1 MMARLEMSGRVPRD
15 AKPRLWFDL
24 AVELTPEARDA
35 DRVSALISV
44 TARLSERG
52 LTPAG
57 ATAERLLVPR
67 AYLRL
72 GLEHQFR
79 LESIRQIRP
88 TENDL
93 TGHQLPQDGG
103 AIDIPLLA
111 WSEETRDY
119 LVELRVDP
127 AALSPGKV
135 PAARVEMVGGLP
147 NETPVPCS
155 SRVPLTSHL
164 DRLQRLVTID
174 EHGGTGLRDGITRA
188 DLLIFDTGTA
198 DDSAVQPPSA
208 SSDGGPRAE
217 ASEANLIQRTCP
229 NGHLTIA
236 SVVRFCEEEDCGH
249 EFTDEP
255 VGPGT

>member
-24 AVELTPEARDA
+24 TVELAREPARDA

-44 TARLSERG
+44 TARLRER
-52 LTPAG
+52 A
-57 ATAERLLVPR
+57 RRV
-67 AYLRL
+67 YLRL
-72 GLEHQFR
+72 GLEHRFR
-79 LESIRQIRP
+79 LESVRQIRP

-93 TGHQLPQDGG
+93 TGHQLRQDDG
-103 AIDIPLLA
+103 AVDIPLLA
-111 WSEETRDY
+111 WDGEIRDY

-127 AALSPGKV
+127 ATLPPGEV
-135 PAARVEMVGGLP
+135 PVAHVEIVGGLP

-155 SRVPLTSHL
+155 SRVSLTSHL

-174 EHGGTGLRDGITRA
+174 EHGGTELRDGITELRDGITRA
-188 DLLIFDTGTA
+188 DLLIFGTGTA
-198 DDSAVQPPSA
+198 GHSDVQPPSA

-217 ASEANLIQRTCP
+217 ASEENLVQRTCP

-236 SVVRFCEEEDCGH
+236 SVVRFCEEEECGH
-249 EFTDEP
+249 EFADEHA
-255 VGPGT
+255 GSGT